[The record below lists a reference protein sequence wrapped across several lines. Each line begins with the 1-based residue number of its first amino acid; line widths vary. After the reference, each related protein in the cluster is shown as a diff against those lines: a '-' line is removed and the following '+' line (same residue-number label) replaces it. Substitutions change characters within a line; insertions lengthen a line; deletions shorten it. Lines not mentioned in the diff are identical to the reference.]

1 MQGGSLMKKK
11 KRKNKSK
18 IIGTL
23 ILLVLGLYVVGTLY
37 QQQQEM
43 KALKQKEILSLQKI
57 EEMQQD
63 IDMLKEQLETSNEDQ
78 YIERIARQQLK
89 MVDSDEFVVI
99 DMGQQ

>member
-1 MQGGSLMKKK
+1 MKTK

>member
-1 MQGGSLMKKK
+1 MKKK

>member
-1 MQGGSLMKKK
+1 MKKK

-89 MVDSDEFVVI
+89 MVDSDEIVVI